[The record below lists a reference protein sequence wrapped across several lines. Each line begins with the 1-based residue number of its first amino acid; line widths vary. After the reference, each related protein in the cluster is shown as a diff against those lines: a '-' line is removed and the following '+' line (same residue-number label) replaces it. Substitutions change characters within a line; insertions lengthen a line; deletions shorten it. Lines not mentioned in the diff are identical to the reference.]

1 MAHNNP
7 VFVGWKEGAKNS
19 LSGGTANVLPLMRL
33 SLNGTGPAAVKS
45 FLFTIAF
52 FFLVT
57 FFRLGVDKWVFLCYI
72 YSMLN
77 KQQITSL
84 NLTRRHFE
92 FIACTLGEIEDNE
105 SRESVLTDTCI
116 RLRDTHP
123 RFDEKRFRER
133 VQEVHEDGWSQLGCV
148 KEDFLAGS
156 NLWITFPCNFL
167 KYELY
172 YSNDE

>member
-1 MAHNNP
+1 
-7 VFVGWKEGAKNS
+7 
-19 LSGGTANVLPLMRL
+19 
-33 SLNGTGPAAVKS
+33 
-45 FLFTIAF
+45 
-52 FFLVT
+52 
-57 FFRLGVDKWVFLCYI
+57 VFLCYI

-148 KEDFLAGS
+148 EEDFLAGS
-156 NLWITFPCNFL
+156 NL
-167 KYELY
+167 
-172 YSNDE
+172 

>member
-1 MAHNNP
+1 MSKM
-7 VFVGWKEGAKNS
+7 G
-19 LSGGTANVLPLMRL
+19 
-33 SLNGTGPAAVKS
+33 
-45 FLFTIAF
+45 
-52 FFLVT
+52 
-57 FFRLGVDKWVFLCYI
+57 YI
-72 YSMLN
+72 ILMLN
-77 KQQITSL
+77 KQEITSL

-116 RLRDTHP
+116 RLRGTHP

-156 NLWITFPCNFL
+156 NL
-167 KYELY
+167 
-172 YSNDE
+172 